1 MEVTED
7 EEMNTRYSAHS
18 MYFDEPVYDAVM
30 IKAKWTGGAPVPRL
44 RINAETNE
52 WEVSYDAG
60 YTWTS
65 LGVKATGEKGD
76 AGINGKDGVDGKDG
90 IDGKNGIN
98 GTDGKD
104 GKDGDKGSKGDKG
117 DAGQDGKDG
126 TGISAV
132 TVNQD
137 GSIFVTLT
145 DGSTYQAGNI
155 PVTNEEVQGLRT
167 AIGVV
172 AGVAGVSL
180 VGLFSGFAYILR
192 KRKKLS

>member
-7 EEMNTRYSAHS
+7 EETNTWYSAHS

-30 IKAKWTGGAPVPRL
+30 IKAKWTGGALVPRL

-60 YTWTS
+60 YTWIS

-76 AGINGKDGVDGKDG
+76 AGIAG
-90 IDGKNGIN
+90 IDGKD

-104 GKDGDKGSKGDKG
+104 GINGKNGKDGDKG
-117 DAGQDGKDG
+117 DAGQDGRDG
-126 TGISAV
+126 VGVSAV

-137 GSIFVTLT
+137 GSILVTLT

-155 PVTNEEVQGLRT
+155 PDTNEEVQGLRT